1 MLLIGLSGVRA
12 SDKGRGNLLPGPW
25 CSDAL
30 MLGPLVTH
38 DPRHVTSWHT
48 VLRPG
53 YMRTWE
59 IYKFGWMTSI
69 LFFNTWTLNIPRSMS
84 FLRRFSC
91 KLVQLT
97 IVSVINIYPISQN
110 AFQRPR
116 NLRDACQLLIDVYWL
131 APLSAR
137 STCTAGSALQSPVTL
152 T

>member
-12 SDKGRGNLLPGPW
+12 SDRGEGTCYPDP
-25 CSDAL
+25 DAR
-30 MLGPLVTH
+30 MPGPLVTH
-38 DPRHVTSWHT
+38 DPRHVTSWHS

-53 YMRTWE
+53 HMRACE
-59 IYKFGWMTSI
+59 IYRFGWMTSI
-69 LFFNTWTLNIPRSMS
+69 LFFNTWTLNIPWSMS
-84 FLRRFSC
+84 SPRRFSC
-91 KLVQLT
+91 KLVQIT
-97 IVSVINIYPISQN
+97 IVSVININPISQN

-137 STCTAGSALQSPVTL
+137 STCTAGHPALQSPVTL